1 MRLPEW
7 IKTKKNGGL
16 LRNIKRVLRSHGLS
30 TVCEEARCPNAG
42 ECFSKPTA
50 AFMIL
55 GSACTRNCGFCSV
68 KSSTPEPVD
77 PDEPGRIAMAAREMG
92 LRYIVITSVT
102 RDDLND
108 GGAGQFAKT
117 VRALKECVP
126 DVKVEVL
133 APDFKGNLRDVDT
146 VLQSEPDVF
155 NHNIETVPR
164 LYSVVRPLA
173 DYNRSLNVL
182 DHVKKTAPDILTKSG
197 FMLGLGETFDE
208 VWDVFRDLRNAG
220 CEFLTVGQY
229 LRPSRL
235 NLPVKE
241 YVEPAIFERLRLT
254 ALSLGF
260 KYVASAPLVRSSMNA
275 EEMYNSN

>member
-1 MRLPEW
+1 LRLPDW
-7 IKTKKNGGL
+7 IKTKRNGGL
-16 LRNIKRVLRSHGLS
+16 LRDTKRVLRSYGLS

-50 AFMIL
+50 TFMIL
-55 GSACTRNCGFCSV
+55 GSVCTRNCGFCFV
-68 KSSTPEPVD
+68 KSSTPDPVD

-92 LRYIVITSVT
+92 LRYVVITSVT
-102 RDDLND
+102 RDDLDD

-117 VRALKECVP
+117 VRALKESVP
-126 DVKVEVL
+126 GMKVEVL
-133 APDFKGNLRDVDT
+133 TPDFKGNLRDVDT
-146 VLQSEPDVF
+146 VLQSAPDVF
-155 NHNIETVPR
+155 NHNVETVPR
-164 LYSVVRPLA
+164 LYSLVRPLA
-173 DYNRSLNVL
+173 NYERSVNIL
-182 DHVKKTAPDILTKSG
+182 DHVKKTAPGIFTKSG
-197 FMLGLGETFDE
+197 LMLGLGEMFDE
-208 VWDVFRDLRNAG
+208 VLKVFRDLRNAG

-235 NLPVKE
+235 NLPVIE
-241 YVEPAIFERLRLT
+241 YREPAIFERLRLT